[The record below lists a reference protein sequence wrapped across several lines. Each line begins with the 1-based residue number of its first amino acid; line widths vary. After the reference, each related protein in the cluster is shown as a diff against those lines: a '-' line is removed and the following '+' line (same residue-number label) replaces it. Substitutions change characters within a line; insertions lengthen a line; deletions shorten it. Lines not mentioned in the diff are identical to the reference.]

1 MNDDQ
6 IVDAAIANGFVD
18 PVTEAGITASTGK
31 SASKGKNTEPT
42 IPELL
47 VEMATARYDV
57 FLGLDGEPYA
67 VERNGSSI
75 ALPLRGRTGL
85 KQRLA
90 VLLWESRGKVPSG
103 QASADV
109 LNVLEGK
116 ALDKPRRPVSLR
128 VERAGDRLLIDM
140 GTADGRVIDVG
151 PDGWHVVTGGSPGL
165 FRRTALTGAMPDP
178 DPEGTLDAFQAGMNV
193 SEVNFRLIIGW
204 MLHAFI
210 PDEPHPVLGLVG
222 EQGTAKTTAAKHI
235 AGIIDASPAPT
246 RTAPKDLTDWAVTAA
261 GSWVVTLDNI
271 SEIKPWFS
279 DALCKAV
286 TGDAMTKRALY
297 TDGDLS
303 VLSFLRPIVM
313 TSIEAGA
320 LRGDLAERMLPV
332 ELERIPR
339 EKRRTEKSVR
349 LDYEHHQGQTL
360 GALLNL
366 LSQVLKVLPDVQ
378 VTDLPRM
385 ADFTRF
391 LAALDQVS
399 GWTTRTDYEETFGDL
414 ADAVITGDPFATAI
428 REKIDRL
435 PAPGFD
441 GTASELLTWAA
452 PATDEPLASTP
463 RGWPK
468 TPHGASGALK
478 RITPALLAA
487 GISVD
492 FYREGHKRTRKIR
505 IWRAA
510 DAADAADAVSQLLYT
525 QTEIGNKGQRSAN
538 RSAESLP
545 ETASA
550 ASAASATA
558 SDLPKRADA
567 PADAAAYRADAPA
580 SAPAAGG
587 TTSPQPG
594 CCGQRADAGQPVVG
608 ACTLCPSSPTYWRK
622 TP

>member
-1 MNDDQ
+1 MTTVTDDEVLQ
-6 IVDAAIANGFVD
+6 RVLDAGFVD
-18 PVTEAGITASTGK
+18 PATEAGIEPPKPKGGGK
-31 SASKGKNTEPT
+31 RKGGNDEPT

-47 VEMATARYDV
+47 VAMASERYDV

-67 VERNGSSI
+67 VPLAGQGSSI

-90 VLLWESRGKVPSG
+90 MLLWDARGKVPSG
-103 QASADV
+103 QATSDA

-116 ALDKPRRPVSLR
+116 ALDKPRQRVSLR
-128 VERAGDRLLIDM
+128 VERDGERLLIDM
-140 GTADGRVIDVG
+140 GTADGRIIQVTG
-151 PDGWHVVTGGSPGL
+151 DGWKVVRSGRPAL
-165 FRRTALTGAMPDP
+165 FRRTALTGEMPTPDP
-178 DPEGTLDAFQAGMNV
+178 AGTLDAFQAGLNV
-193 SEVNFRLIIGW
+193 SEVNFRLIVGW

-235 AGIIDASPAPT
+235 AGIVDPSPAPT

-261 GSWVVTLDNI
+261 GSWAVTLDNI

-297 TDGDLS
+297 TDGDLA

-332 ELERIPR
+332 ELERIPKD
-339 EKRRTEKSVR
+339 KRRTEKEVR
-349 LDYEHHQGQTL
+349 LDYEHHQAQTL

-366 LSQVLKVLPDVQ
+366 LCKVLKVLPDVQ
-378 VTDLPRM
+378 ATDLPRM

-391 LAALDQVS
+391 LVALDEVT

-414 ADAVITGDPFATAI
+414 ADAVITGDPFAAAI
-428 REKIDRL
+428 REKIERG
-435 PAPGFD
+435 PAGGFD
-441 GTASELLTWAA
+441 GTASELLAWAA
-452 PATDEPLASTP
+452 PSSDEPMAATP

-487 GISVD
+487 GISID
-492 FYREGHKRTRKIR
+492 FYRDGKKGTRKIR
-505 IWRAA
+505 IRPA
-510 DAADAADAVSQLLYT
+510 DTADAADAVSQLLYT
-525 QTEIGNKGQRSAN
+525 QTETGDKGNRGAN
-538 RSAESLP
+538 RAEESSRK
-545 ETASA
+545 TASA
-550 ASAASATA
+550 ASAASANLA
-558 SDLPKRADA
+558 DQRERADA
-567 PADAAAYRADAPA
+567 PADAPAPPA
-580 SAPAAGG
+580 SAAIPHAWWLAAGR
-587 TTSPQPG
+587 PAHPG
-594 CCGQRADAGQPVVG
+594 CTTCYAMRPAPPGGPR
-608 ACTLCPSSPTYWRK
+608 
-622 TP
+622 